1 MPFFNRET
9 LLQSIKELTWL
20 AITGLLIYAILYPI
34 TSKLDYIYWKINVFF
49 IFVTLTYFR
58 WSVTFRSIPF
68 LKPAIVRFLL
78 FTVNLSLFI
87 YIMYNLQKFIG
98 LADNFYIEDF
108 GFPKQIIF
116 EDQKREL
123 FDYLY
128 NELVFFGTGA
138 LIMLSA
144 FQLRLILS
152 YWQYYKHA
160 ASRMMED

>member
-1 MPFFNRET
+1 MSFFNREN
-9 LLQSIKELTWL
+9 LLYFIKETLWLTL
-20 AITGLLIYAILYPI
+20 TAMAIYAILYPI
-34 TSKLDYIYWKINVFF
+34 ISKLDFIYWKINVFF
-49 IFVTLTYFR
+49 IFLTLTYFR
-58 WSVTFRSIPF
+58 WSVTFRSLPF
-68 LKPAIVRFLL
+68 LRPSVIRFVL
-78 FTVNLSLFI
+78 FTLNLSLFI
-87 YIMYNLQKFIG
+87 YIMHNLQKFIG

-108 GFPKQIIF
+108 GFPKVIIF

-144 FQLRLILS
+144 FQLRLIIS

-160 ASRMMED
+160 ASRMLED